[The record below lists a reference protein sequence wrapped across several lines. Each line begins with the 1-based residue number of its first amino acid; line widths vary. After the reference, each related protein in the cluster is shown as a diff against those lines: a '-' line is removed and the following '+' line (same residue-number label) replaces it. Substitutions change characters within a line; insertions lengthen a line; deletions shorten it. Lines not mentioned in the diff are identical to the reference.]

1 MEHKKE
7 DFSEWYN
14 EVVESAGLVDKRYP
28 VKGMHIWRPY
38 GWKIMHNIDTYF
50 REIFTDYSHE
60 EVNFPLLVPETEF
73 KKEAEHIRG
82 FEDEVFWVTHGGLD
96 ELDIKL
102 LLRPTS
108 ETAMYPMFSLWI
120 RSHADLPLKIFQI
133 VNVFRYETK
142 QTRTFIRM
150 REVHFFEA
158 HTAHRTYEEAEK
170 QIKEDIEIWKKIAKK
185 LALPYKIVKKAEWD
199 KFPGAIYSLGVETIM
214 PSGRTLQ
221 IATFHQ
227 YGQNF
232 SKPYDI
238 KYLKEDGEHEYV
250 HQTTF
255 GMSERLLG
263 AIVGIHGDDRGLIIP
278 PEIAPIQ
285 VVIVP
290 IVTKKKKE
298 VLEESKK
305 IRDELKKSGIK
316 VHLDD
321 RDNYTPGYK
330 FYDWELR
337 GVPLRLEL
345 GPRDMEKGQ
354 VVLVRRDSREKI
366 SVSREEYIG
375 KIKTVLSDIQDNL
388 YNRAKEKM
396 EQKIVNV
403 ESLDEI
409 NNVEGVAAV
418 PWCGSEEC
426 GHEIED
432 RTERKII
439 GSPIEEGDVKKCVI
453 CGKETGKV
461 AFVAK
466 PY

>member
-1 MEHKKE
+1 MEFPKE
-7 DFSEWYN
+7 NFSEWYN
-14 EVVESAGLVDKRYP
+14 EVIEAAGLVDKRYP
-28 VKGMHIWRPY
+28 VKGMHVWLPY
-38 GWKIMHNIDTYF
+38 GWELMRNIDEYF
-50 REIFTDYSHE
+50 RKIFTDYGHR
-60 EVNFPLLVPETEF
+60 EVNFPLLIPETEF

-96 ELDIKL
+96 PLDVKL
-102 LLRPTS
+102 IIRPTS

-120 RSHADLPLKIFQI
+120 RTHADLPLKIFQI

-158 HTAHRTYEEAEK
+158 HTAHATAEDSER
-170 QIKEDIEIWKKIAKK
+170 QIREDMEIWEKIARK
-185 LALPYKIVKKAEWD
+185 LALPYVLVRKTDWD
-199 KFPGAIYSLGVETIM
+199 KFPGADYSIGAETIM

-221 IATFHQ
+221 VATIHQ
-227 YGQNF
+227 YFQNF
-232 SKPYDI
+232 SKPYNI

-255 GMSERLLG
+255 GMSERLIG
-263 AIVGIHGDDRGLIIP
+263 AIVGIHGDDRGLILP

-290 IVTKKKKE
+290 IVSKNKE
-298 VLEESKK
+298 GVLEEARK
-305 IRDELKKSGIK
+305 IREELSGFR

-337 GVPLRLEL
+337 GVPLRLEI
-345 GPRDMEKGQ
+345 GPRDMERGQ
-354 VVLVRRDSREKI
+354 VVLVRRDTGEKI
-366 SVSREEYIG
+366 TVSRDEYVDRIAS
-375 KIKTVLSDIQDNL
+375 LLEDIQEAMFK
-388 YNRAKEKM
+388 RAQEEM
-396 EQKIVNV
+396 EERIKKVS
-403 ESLDEI
+403 SLEEVREND
-409 NNVEGVAAV
+409 AV
-418 PWCGSEEC
+418 SAVSWCGSEEC

-432 RTERKII
+432 RTEKKII
-439 GSPIEEGDVKKCVI
+439 GMPMRREKGKCII
-453 CGKETGKV
+453 CGKETEIV
-461 AFVAK
+461 ALVAK